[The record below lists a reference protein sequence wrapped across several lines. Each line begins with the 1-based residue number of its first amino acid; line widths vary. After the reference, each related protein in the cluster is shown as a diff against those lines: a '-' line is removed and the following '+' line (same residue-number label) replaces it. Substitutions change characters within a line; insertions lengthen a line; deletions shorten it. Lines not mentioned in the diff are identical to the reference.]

1 MPQFIQTLATIQ
13 AHRGRPPRDV
23 RWRFPTLVFYLAS
36 APSVY
41 LRDNCNDTNSGR
53 VQARR
58 IIPRTEH
65 GSSLSFVI
73 PNFPHMDPDFGSFT
87 EIWMQEFYSPSSK
100 IRDGANEITR
110 KQMPSTVTTSLRHRP
125 SSTTMDQATANALF
139 AQGGIL
145 IFLDAPE
152 GMEFGIDYN
161 AWTVGPLF
169 KGVKMIPPGLHFV
182 YYRWVVVST
191 TSKEGAVGLR
201 SGFFKFF
208 ASREV
213 NVLCFCSLFLFRV
226 PSSVIPITTAR
237 SIVVKEWNPDTE
249 DLRDDSTLDPD
260 QVDRYRQSIRSMD
273 KHLGAYPLHPPTT
286 WQKWVRLTDKI
297 TPGLL
302 DHILTNSGR
311 VSHLVAN
318 PSKLEG
324 IGSDGV
330 QFAEFDPRRSF
341 PPGATGEEVT
351 RWSLDRSWLMREVMR
366 RCWNDG
372 MLSDKPPGRASVV
385 ICVLTAC
392 AEFLRVRG
400 VEADRRVVVQVQRG
414 ASRAGGIVRRV
425 YRRPPPPA

>member
-1 MPQFIQTLATIQ
+1 
-13 AHRGRPPRDV
+13 
-23 RWRFPTLVFYLAS
+23 
-36 APSVY
+36 
-41 LRDNCNDTNSGR
+41 
-53 VQARR
+53 
-58 IIPRTEH
+58 
-65 GSSLSFVI
+65 
-73 PNFPHMDPDFGSFT
+73 MDPDFG
-87 EIWMQEFYSPSSK
+87 MQEFYSPS
-100 IRDGANEITR
+100 NEITR

-169 KGVKMIPPGLHFV
+169 KGVKMIPPGLHF
-182 YYRWVVVST
+182 
-191 TSKEGAVGLR
+191 
-201 SGFFKFF
+201 
-208 ASREV
+208 
-213 NVLCFCSLFLFRV
+213 
-226 PSSVIPITTAR
+226 
-237 SIVVKEWNPDTE
+237 IVVKEWNPDTE

-425 YRRPPPPA
+425 YRYAGPGEEGHRLS